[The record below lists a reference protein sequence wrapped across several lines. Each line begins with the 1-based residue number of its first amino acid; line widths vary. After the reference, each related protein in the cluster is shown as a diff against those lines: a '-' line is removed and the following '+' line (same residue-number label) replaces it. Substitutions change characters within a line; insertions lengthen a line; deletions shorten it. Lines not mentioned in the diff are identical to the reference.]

1 MNQILS
7 NMSSFDRTYAIDT
20 ESVEV
25 GEKVPALARVTI
37 IDQWGKTVLD
47 IFVQPTEKVRT

>member
-25 GEKVPALARVTI
+25 GEKIPALARVSI
-37 IDQWGKTVLD
+37 LDQYGNTVLD
-47 IFVQPTEKVRT
+47 VFVKPSKQVRI

>member
-1 MNQILS
+1 
-7 NMSSFDRTYAIDT
+7 MSSFDRTYAIDT

-47 IFVQPTEKVRT
+47 IFVKPTEKVRT